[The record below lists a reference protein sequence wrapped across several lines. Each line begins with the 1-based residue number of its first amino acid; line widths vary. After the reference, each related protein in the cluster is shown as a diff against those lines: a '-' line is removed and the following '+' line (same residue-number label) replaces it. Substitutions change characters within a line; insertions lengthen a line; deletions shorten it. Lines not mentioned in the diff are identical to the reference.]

1 MGQNP
6 RGPDYGVFNF
16 VELFSQA
23 LFTAP
28 LESLVGDARE
38 DFPAKFQ
45 HKVSRPHAAV
55 DAPAPARVI
64 GRVKSDRIPA

>member
-16 VELFSQA
+16 VEFFSQT
-23 LFTAP
+23 LFNAP
-28 LESLVGDARE
+28 FESLVGDARE

-45 HKVSRPHAAV
+45 HKVSDHMPLWMRLPL
-55 DAPAPARVI
+55 PE
-64 GRVKSDRIPA
+64 